1 VKRCGGG
8 ATPRVITNESP
19 ATPVEPRRRGRL
31 EPEGLLE
38 EESEIESRMNGSASA
53 TSSAR
58 ATDTLAP
65 ATTVRAVNARML
77 GSALHIFVETDGA
90 TQFKDFVLTN
100 PSRVVIDIAGVRN
113 AIGNKLLPVPSR
125 LVDRVRVGEPTQGV
139 VRIVVDVKTIMRYRV
154 TQDGASL
161 VIIIGDGSVASRTDA
176 LRTTSNH

>member
-1 VKRCGGG
+1 
-8 ATPRVITNESP
+8 
-19 ATPVEPRRRGRL
+19 
-31 EPEGLLE
+31 
-38 EESEIESRMNGSASA
+38 
-53 TSSAR
+53 
-58 ATDTLAP
+58 
-65 ATTVRAVNARML
+65 ML

-154 TQDGASL
+154 TQDGTSL
-161 VIIIGDGSVASRTDA
+161 VIIIGDASVASRTDA